1 MAGKQHGT
9 GPLFKVLLRAT
20 LLAALWLAPA
30 NAQDG
35 GPTTVIEKL
44 NATLLE
50 VMKDADALGY
60 EGRYAQLAP
69 VLEASFD
76 FPFMARIACGTSWHD
91 MTTEQQADLIALFSR
106 MSIANYA
113 ARFNGYSGETFEI
126 LGESEGPRD
135 AVVVES
141 QLLRPADKAVGLNYV
156 MRDLEGRWRI
166 VDVLLDAKFSE
177 LARQKSEF
185 AAVLRRGG
193 AADLASLLQDKID
206 SLEAEGSS

>member
-1 MAGKQHGT
+1 M
-9 GPLFKVLLRAT
+9 LLRAG
-20 LLAALWLAPA
+20 LLATLWLAPA
-30 NAQDG
+30 SAQET
-35 GPTTVIEKL
+35 GPTTVIEAL

-50 VMKDADALGY
+50 VMKGADELGY
-60 EGRYAQLAP
+60 EGRYAKLAP
-69 VLEASFD
+69 VLEASYD
-76 FPFMARIACGTSWHD
+76 FPFMTRIACGTSWRE
-91 MTTEQQADLIALFSR
+91 MTAEQQADLIALFSR

-135 AVVVES
+135 AIVVES
-141 QLLRPADKAVGLNYV
+141 QLLRPADKAVALNYV

-185 AAVLRRGG
+185 AAVLSRGG

-206 SLEAEGSS
+206 NLEAEGSS